1 MEFDRGLYVAK
12 LASRRENGLVKV
24 ITGARRSGKSYLLNE
39 LFYRYLVEQGVPEKQ
54 IIRFAFDADE
64 DLDLLD
70 GTAGG
75 EPVKI
80 HDEKMGYRVNS
91 KVFRQYVKSVT
102 NETDSFVLM
111 LDEVQYLDNFVGTL
125 NSYLRHKNFD
135 IYVTGSNSRFLSTD
149 IATEFKGRSSEIHVY
164 PLTFGEYVRGLSL
177 KPEEAWKEYIVTG
190 GMPVV
195 ALMNQ
200 EDEKITYLKNLCNE
214 TYLKDIIQ
222 RNGIRKKAELSDT
235 FDMLASMI
243 GSAVNPTKLANTFQ
257 SMKHNDITDDTM
269 NRFVTYFEEAFVLSK
284 ARKYNIKGRKYI
296 DSPYKVYFED
306 IGVRNARLDFRQTE
320 ETHIM
325 ENVIYNE
332 LKARGFSVSV
342 GEVDIR
348 EATGRVDKNGHD
360 IYSAKSLEVDFI
372 AVLGS
377 RKYYVQSALSMRD
390 PDKAVQEKKSLYY
403 IDDSFKKI
411 IVTRNGLK
419 ESRDEKGILTIDL
432 FDFLCDENSLDI

>member
-1 MEFDRGLYVAK
+1 MEFDRSLYVAK
-12 LASRRENGLVKV
+12 LASRRENGLIKV

-39 LFYRYLVEQGVPEKQ
+39 LFYRYLLEQGVPAER

-64 DLDLLD
+64 DLDLLEE
-70 GTAGG
+70 TAGG
-75 EPVKI
+75 EPVKM
-80 HDEKMGYRVNS
+80 HDQKMGYRVNA
-91 KVFRQYVKSVT
+91 KVFRRYLRTVT
-102 NETDSFVLM
+102 NETDNFVLM

-149 IATEFKGRSSEIHVY
+149 IATEFKGRSTEIHVY

-177 KPEEAWKEYIVTG
+177 EPAEAWREYMVTG
-190 GMPVV
+190 GIPIV
-195 ALMNQ
+195 ALMDQ
-200 EDEKITYLKNLCNE
+200 TDEKITYLKNLCSE
-214 TYLKDIIQ
+214 TYLKDIIE
-222 RNGIRKKAELSDT
+222 RNRIRKKEELSDT
-235 FDMLASMI
+235 FDILASMI
-243 GSAVNPTKLANTFQ
+243 GTAVSPTKLANTFQ
-257 SMKHNDITDDTM
+257 SMKHKDITDDTM

-348 EATGRVDKNGHD
+348 EATGRTDRNGHD
-360 IYSAKSLEVDFI
+360 IYAAKSLEVDFI
-372 AVLGS
+372 AVFGS

-390 PDKAVQEKKSLYY
+390 PEKAVQEKKSLYY

-411 IVTRNGLK
+411 VVTRNGLK
-419 ESRDEKGILTIDL
+419 ESRDEKGIVTIDL
-432 FDFLCDENSLDI
+432 FDFLCDKNSLDI

>member
-1 MEFDRGLYVAK
+1 MEFSRDSYVAK
-12 LASRRENGLVKV
+12 LASRRKNGLIKV

-39 LFYRYLVEQGVPEKQ
+39 LFYKYLIREGIPTDR
-54 IIRFAFDADE
+54 IIRFAFDSDE

-70 GTAGG
+70 ESTGDG
-75 EPVKI
+75 PVTIPDKR
-80 HDEKMGYRVNS
+80 MGYRVNA
-91 KVFRQYVKSVT
+91 KAFRRYIKKVT
-102 NETDSFVLM
+102 NDTDDFILM

-135 IYVTGSNSRFLSTD
+135 IYVTRSNSRFLSTD

-164 PLTFGEYVRGLSL
+164 PLTFREYVRGLSL
-177 KPEEAWKEYIVTG
+177 EPADAWKEYMVTG
-190 GMPVV
+190 GIPIV
-195 ALMNQ
+195 ALMDQ
-200 EDEKITYLKNLCNE
+200 EEEKITYLKNLCSG

-222 RNGIRKKAELSDT
+222 RNEVRKKGELSDT
-235 FDMLASMI
+235 FDILASLI
-243 GSAVNPTKLANTFQ
+243 GTAVSPTKLANTFQ
-257 SMKHNDITDDTM
+257 SLKHKDITDDTLH
-269 NRFVTYFEEAFVLSK
+269 RFVTYFEEAFVLSK
-284 ARKYNIKGRKYI
+284 ARKYNIKGKKYI

-320 ETHIM
+320 ETLIM

-348 EATGRVDKNGHD
+348 EASGRTDKNGHD
-360 IYSAKSLEVDFI
+360 IYAAKSLEVDFV

-377 RKYYVQSALSMRD
+377 RKYYVQSALSMSD
-390 PDKAVQEKKSLYY
+390 PEKAVQEKKSLYY

-419 ESRDEKGILTIDL
+419 ESWDEKGIVTIDL
-432 FDFLCDENSLDI
+432 FDFLCNENSLDA

>member
-1 MEFDRGLYVAK
+1 M
-12 LASRRENGLVKV
+12 VKE
-24 ITGARRSGKSYLLNE
+24 G
-39 LFYRYLVEQGVPEKQ
+39 FPEDH
-54 IIRFAFDADE
+54 IIRFAFDSDE

-70 GTAGG
+70 ESASG

-80 HDEKMGYRVNS
+80 HDQKMGYRVNA
-91 KVFRQYVKSVT
+91 KAFRRYIKTVT
-102 NETDSFVLM
+102 NDTDNFIFM

-164 PLTFGEYVRGLSL
+164 PLTFDEYTQGLSL
-177 KPEEAWKEYIVTG
+177 KPADAWKEYMVTG
-190 GMPVV
+190 GIPIV
-195 ALMNQ
+195 ALMEQ
-200 EDEKITYLKNLCNE
+200 EDEKITYLKNLCSE

-222 RNGIRKKAELSDT
+222 RNRIRKKGELSDT
-235 FDMLASMI
+235 FDILASMI
-243 GSAVNPTKLANTFQ
+243 GTAVSPTKLANTFQ
-257 SMKHNDITDDTM
+257 SMKHKDITDDTM
-269 NRFVTYFEEAFVLSK
+269 NRFVTFFEEAFVLSK
-284 ARKYNIKGRKYI
+284 AKKYSVKGRKYI

-332 LKARGFSVSV
+332 LRARGFSVSV

-348 EATGRVDKNGHD
+348 EATGRRDKNGHD
-360 IYSAKSLEVDFI
+360 IYAGKSLEVDFI

-377 RKYYVQSALSMRD
+377 RKYYVQSALSMND
-390 PDKAVQEKKSLYY
+390 PEKAVQEKKSLYY

-411 IVTRNGLK
+411 VVTRNGLRT
-419 ESRDEKGILTIDL
+419 SRDEKGIVTMDL